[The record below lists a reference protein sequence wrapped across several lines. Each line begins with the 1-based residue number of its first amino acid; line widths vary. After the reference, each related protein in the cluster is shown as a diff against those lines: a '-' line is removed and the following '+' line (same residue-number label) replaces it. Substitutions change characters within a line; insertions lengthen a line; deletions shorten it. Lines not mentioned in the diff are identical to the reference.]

1 MKESNN
7 KNNPSRPSM
16 EKRDSA
22 ERSSFSNAT
31 AQQSQLTVLVV
42 DDEAFNVDYLLQELE
57 DFGVKT
63 IAAANGVE
71 ALAQV
76 EEHSPDL
83 VLLDIMMPRMDGFEV
98 LAKMKSD
105 AATRD
110 IPIVIISAHSD
121 MPHILKGIEMGAED
135 YLPKPFDPLL
145 LKARV
150 NASLEKKRF
159 RNLEKAYLKGLEREL
174 EIGRQIQEGF
184 LPREIISPDGWQ
196 IATFFRAAREVSGD
210 FYDVFPLADG
220 RLALI
225 IGDVTDKGVGAA
237 LYMALF
243 RTLFRS
249 YLSTNGFSGA
259 GPGDPLSPP
268 GAARS
273 GQDSLSAACLFIN
286 DYICTVH
293 DSESFCTAFIAVLD
307 TSSGRLSY
315 VSAGHDHPLV
325 LRGNGQLEE
334 ITPTGPAIGAIEDSE
349 FQLGELELHSKDLL
363 FAYTDGLLDVRNKG
377 GESFGS
383 QKIRDLITT
392 SKDPA
397 NLVNTVMS
405 AVDSFSKEAIQYD
418 DITMLNLLRK

>member
-7 KNNPSRPSM
+7 QNNPSRPSM
-16 EKRDSA
+16 EKRDCA
-22 ERSSFSNAT
+22 KRSSFSNAT

-57 DFGVKT
+57 EYGVNT
-63 IAAANGVE
+63 LSAANGVE

-83 VLLDIMMPRMDGFEV
+83 VLLDIMMPKMDGFEV
-98 LAKMKSD
+98 LAKMKAD
-105 AATRD
+105 ATLRD
-110 IPIVIISAHSD
+110 IPVIIISAHSD

-159 RNLEKAYLKGLEREL
+159 RNLEKAYLQGLEREL

-184 LPREIISPDGWQ
+184 LPREIESPEGWQ

-210 FYDVFPLADG
+210 FYDVFPLGDG

-249 YLSTNGFSGA
+249 YLSTNGFAGA
-259 GPGDPLSPP
+259 G
-268 GAARS
+268 S
-273 GQDSLSAACLFIN
+273 GNSLSAATKFIN

-293 DSESFCTAFIAVLD
+293 DSESFCTAFVAVLD
-307 TSSGRLSY
+307 TSSGKLSY
-315 VSAGHDHPLV
+315 VSAGHDFPLV
-325 LRGNGQLEE
+325 LSGALEE
-334 ITPTGPAIGAIEDSE
+334 IKPTGPAIGAIDDAE
-349 FQLGELELHSKDLL
+349 FELGELQLNSGDVL
-363 FAYTDGLLDVRNKG
+363 FCYTDGLLDIRNTA
-377 GESFGS
+377 GESFGAEKLRLLIKGQPRDISALVTGIISTVDAFS
-383 QKIRDLITT
+383 QG
-392 SKDPA
+392 
-397 NLVNTVMS
+397 V
-405 AVDSFSKEAIQYD
+405 EQYD
-418 DITMLNLLRK
+418 DITLLGISKK

>member
-159 RNLEKAYLKGLEREL
+159 RNLEKAYLKVLER
-174 EIGRQIQEGF
+174 
-184 LPREIISPDGWQ
+184 
-196 IATFFRAAREVSGD
+196 
-210 FYDVFPLADG
+210 
-220 RLALI
+220 
-225 IGDVTDKGVGAA
+225 
-237 LYMALF
+237 
-243 RTLFRS
+243 
-249 YLSTNGFSGA
+249 
-259 GPGDPLSPP
+259 
-268 GAARS
+268 
-273 GQDSLSAACLFIN
+273 
-286 DYICTVH
+286 
-293 DSESFCTAFIAVLD
+293 
-307 TSSGRLSY
+307 
-315 VSAGHDHPLV
+315 
-325 LRGNGQLEE
+325 
-334 ITPTGPAIGAIEDSE
+334 
-349 FQLGELELHSKDLL
+349 
-363 FAYTDGLLDVRNKG
+363 
-377 GESFGS
+377 
-383 QKIRDLITT
+383 
-392 SKDPA
+392 
-397 NLVNTVMS
+397 
-405 AVDSFSKEAIQYD
+405 
-418 DITMLNLLRK
+418 

>member
-7 KNNPSRPSM
+7 KNNHSRPSM

-259 GPGDPLSPP
+259 GPGDPSSPP